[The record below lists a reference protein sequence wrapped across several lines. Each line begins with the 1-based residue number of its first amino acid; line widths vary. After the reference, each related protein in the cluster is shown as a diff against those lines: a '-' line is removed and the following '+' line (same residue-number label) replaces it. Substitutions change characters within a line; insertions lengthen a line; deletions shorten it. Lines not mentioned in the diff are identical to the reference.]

1 MASRLEEAKERQ
13 SVEKLEKVTEFTG
26 PLEQPEGARFGIVVS
41 RFNEVITRNLL
52 EGCVATLSAHKVKD
66 IDVVWCPG
74 AFELPLVAQQMIN
87 RRCYSAIIALGA
99 VIRGETYHFEAISDS
114 SIGGLQRVALKTG
127 VPIAL
132 GVITPENLEQARVR
146 SEPGPNHKG
155 REAGLAALEMA
166 GLLRKFSQKMSA

>member
-1 MASRLEEAKERQ
+1 MASRLEEVNGPQ
-13 SVEKLEKVTEFTG
+13 SVEAFEKVTELTG
-26 PLEQPEGARFGIVVS
+26 QLEQPEGARFGIVVS
-41 RFNEVITRNLL
+41 RFNEVITRSLL
-52 EGCVATLSAHKVKD
+52 EGCVATLYAYKVKD
-66 IDVVWCPG
+66 IDVAWCPG

-87 RRCYSAIIALGA
+87 RHCYSAIIALGA
-99 VIRGETYHFEAISDS
+99 IIRGETYHFEAISDS

-166 GLLRKFSQKMSA
+166 GLLRIFSQKMSA

>member
-1 MASRLEEAKERQ
+1 MASRLEETKERQ
-13 SVEKLEKVTEFTG
+13 SAEKLEKVTEFTG
-26 PLEQPEGARFGIVVS
+26 LLEQPEEARFGIVVS

-52 EGCVATLSAHKVKD
+52 DGCVDTLSAHKVKN

-87 RRCYSAIIALGA
+87 HRCYSAIIALGA

-166 GLLRKFSQKMSA
+166 GLLRKFPQKMSA

>member
-1 MASRLEEAKERQ
+1 MASRLERAKGRK
-13 SVEKLEKVTEFTG
+13 SAEKFENVTEFAG
-26 PLEQPEGARFGIVVS
+26 VLEQPDEARFGIVVS
-41 RFNEVITRNLL
+41 RFNEAITRNLL
-52 EGCVATLSAHKVKD
+52 DGCIETLSAHNVKN

-74 AFELPLVAQQMIN
+74 AFELPLLAQQMIN
-87 RRCYSAIIALGA
+87 RRCYNAIIALGA

-132 GVITPENLEQARVR
+132 GVITPETLEQARVR
-146 SEPGPNHKG
+146 SNPGPNHKG

-166 GLLRKFSQKMSA
+166 GLLRKFSQNISA